1 MPTRKSEVHPFSL
14 TTPFLSV
21 LINLHGKKCP
31 VKKYIKIVPL
41 ILFIFLASLTYAQS
55 RNSLFLEKLFNK
67 IPDST
72 FREVYHHPGKYRLQI
87 IYTQINRDRHNKPS
101 FTNYYFNADSNLYF
115 NPASTVKMPLSF
127 LALQKL
133 NETNKHGV
141 NKYTAMLT
149 DSSFTGQT
157 AAMADS
163 TSATGLPSI
172 AQYIRKVFLISD
184 NDAYNRLYEFLGQ
197 QYINR
202 SLHKMGYTDVHIT
215 RRFAPAGSEENRHT
229 NNIRFVDNDG
239 KLLYQQSPAY
249 NTDSF
254 AFRQTIKIG
263 KAYLDNNDSLINE
276 PMDFTTANKVSLED
290 LQQIEQS
297 ALFPSSVPAN
307 KRFNLNDEDERFLY
321 RYMSQYPSETN
332 YPKYDTSVY
341 YDSYV
346 KNYFKNTSHK
356 IPSYIRIF
364 NKPGWAY
371 GFLTDVSY
379 IADFENKVEF
389 MLSCT
394 LYVNSDGVLNDNKYD
409 YDSIGYPFL
418 YTLGQTIYQYELKR
432 KRKHKPDLGRF
443 IIRYDQRDPND
454 KRPVIKDAD
463 N

>member
-1 MPTRKSEVHPFSL
+1 M
-14 TTPFLSV
+14 
-21 LINLHGKKCP
+21 
-31 VKKYIKIVPL
+31 KKYTANVLL
-41 ILFIFLASLTYAQS
+41 ITSIFLTSLAHAQS

-67 IPDST
+67 IPDGI
-72 FREVYHHPGKYRLQI
+72 FQEVYHHPEKYRLQI
-87 IYTQINRDRHNKPS
+87 IYTQINRDKHNRPS
-101 FTNYYFNADSNLYF
+101 FTNYYFNVDSNLYF

-133 NETNKHGV
+133 HQAGVPAV
-141 NKYTAMLT
+141 NKFTTMLT

-157 AAMADS
+157 IVTADS

-202 SLHKMGYTDVHIT
+202 SLHKMGYSDVNIT
-215 RRFAPAGSEENRHT
+215 RRFAPVNDEENRHT
-229 NNIRFVDNDG
+229 NAIRFLDNDD
-239 KLLYQQSPAY
+239 KLLYRQPPAY
-249 NTDSF
+249 NTDLF
-254 AFRQTIKIG
+254 TFPPAIKIG
-263 KAYLDNNDSLINE
+263 KAHLDNNDSLINE
-276 PMDFTTANKVSLED
+276 PMDFTTANKISLED

-297 ALFPSSVPAN
+297 VLFPSSVPIN
-307 KRFNLNDEDERFLY
+307 KRFDLSDEDYNFLY
-321 RYMSQYPSETN
+321 QYMSQYPSETN

-346 KNYFKNTSHK
+346 KNYFKNATHK
-356 IPSYIRIF
+356 IPSYIRVF

-379 IADFENKVEF
+379 VADFENNVEF

-418 YTLGQTIYQYELKR
+418 YTLGQTIYDYELKR
-432 KRKHKPDLGRF
+432 KRKHKPDLNKF

-454 KRPVIKDAD
+454 KRPAIKNAD